1 VAKQRNV
8 SQDTAQTEEKDMTE
22 TKVEVSETDTT
33 TAIEKATP
41 VVAAL
46 SLLQS
51 YSHVPEFVERYGK
64 QLMRIEKEGVTAST
78 IDEALW
84 KFPEEV
90 QDKLF
95 ALVAKMNPQK
105 KGVVAEGAVTE
116 FLEVRVNQGT
126 GNDPNRP
133 EDSISGHF
141 YLSSS
146 EKMGKDFL
154 ATPIL
159 LWEGCQKWEKRDA
172 GDTRPS
178 VPECTSH
185 DRIMG
190 DKYGHC
196 QKCLYLPWRDGKV
209 QDCSNMVSGILL
221 TKDPMNLVLIRFQR
235 TSTPGG
241 TQLVKL
247 ARRGSVPWARWYKF
261 ETEKQEKDATKRWFT
276 IKAIPVDE
284 KVDAPTQKF
293 CDLMCT
299 VAERDYLYPKIAR
312 NYAQESEPAVAAAV
326 VANGPEST
334 EMSDEALG
342 SFAGTNV

>member
-1 VAKQRNV
+1 MAKQKIV
-8 SQDTAQTEEKDMTE
+8 SQNTAPTEEKEMTE
-22 TKVEVSETDTT
+22 NKTEVSETDTT
-33 TAIEKATP
+33 VAIEKANP
-41 VVAAL
+41 APAAM
-46 SLLQS
+46 SLLQN

-64 QLMRIEKEGVTAST
+64 QLMRIEKENVTAAM
-78 IDEALW
+78 IDETLW
-84 KFPEEV
+84 TLPEDI

-105 KGVVAEGAVTE
+105 KGVVAEGASTE

-133 EDSISGHF
+133 KDSIPGHF

-146 EKMGKDFL
+146 EKMGEKFL

-178 VPECTSH
+178 LPECTSH
-185 DRIMG
+185 DRIVG

-209 QDCSNMVSGILL
+209 QDCSNMVSGIIL
-221 TKDPMNLVLIRFQR
+221 TKDPMNIALIRFQR

-247 ARRGSVPWARWYKF
+247 ARRGSVPWARWYSF
-261 ETEKQEKDATKRWFT
+261 ENKEVKKDNTKRWFVVS
-276 IKAIPVDE
+276 AIPVEE
-284 KVDAPTQKF
+284 KVDPSIQKF
-293 CDLMCT
+293 CDIMCT

-312 NYAQESEPAVAAAV
+312 NYAQEPDTTVTAVVSEP
-326 VANGPEST
+326 ESS
-334 EMSDEALG
+334 EMSEADLKD
-342 SFAGTNV
+342 FAGVNV